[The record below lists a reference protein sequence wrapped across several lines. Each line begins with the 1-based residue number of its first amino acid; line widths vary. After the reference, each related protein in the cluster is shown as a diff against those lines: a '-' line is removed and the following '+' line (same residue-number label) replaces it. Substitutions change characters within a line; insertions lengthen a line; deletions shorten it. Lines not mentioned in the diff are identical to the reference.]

1 MNVNKNFQTILEKII
16 MEEFGMNV
24 NSDNLIKWL
33 FKTNAVRVCPK
44 NQPFWYTS
52 GTIGP
57 FYINTHFLYGSEEK
71 ANELLKLIDRE
82 KENTSICSAKVLE
95 ETLNNYNSD
104 EIYRSL
110 INQMIEFIKQN
121 INIDEVDYISGGE
134 RRDWFFSLIIA
145 KLLDKPHITINK
157 DLTSVVFQEGKVE
170 EVNNL
175 DGKNVLHIADLI
187 TEASSFE
194 RAWIPAI
201 SNKGGNIKWSVV
213 VVDRKQGGEKVLNG
227 FNIKSYAMVGVD
239 VDLFEKAL
247 DMGMISEE
255 QFEMIKEYIK
265 NPKESMANFLKK
277 NPEFIEQAL
286 NSDDRTKERVKLMLD
301 KNIYEL

>member
-1 MNVNKNFQTILEKII
+1 